1 MMSTAAEIDVS
12 YGASPEFFRLWLGQ
26 ELHYT
31 CAVFDDTDDLHD
43 AQLAKLAVMYDY
55 AGVRP
60 NSRVLDIGCGWGGTL
75 AYLAVHRQVRDVHG
89 ITLSRDQH
97 AEIERLNLPG
107 VKVSCVDYRDYEP
120 PGRFDALISIC
131 MIEHACRPEQA
142 RAGEAVDVYR
152 DYFRRAWEWTVP
164 GASFALQHILGDR
177 IPRDIADIRELGWYS
192 RRIFPGGFAPRMEH
206 IVHAVGP
213 YWEIVRLRTRRSD
226 YVRTTGHWR
235 ARLRRNETLI
245 RTTWGDE
252 LFVDFDR
259 YLTFCMRAFEQGY
272 HSLAQ
277 WSLRRID

>member
-1 MMSTAAEIDVS
+1 MSPD
-12 YGASPEFFRLWLGQ
+12 FFRLWLGQ

-43 AQLAKLAVMYDY
+43 AQLAKLGVMYDY

-60 NSRVLDIGCGWGGTL
+60 DSSVLDIGCGWGGTL
-75 AYLAVHRQVRDVHG
+75 AYLAVDRQVRDVRG

-107 VKVSCVDYRDYEP
+107 VNVSCVDYRDYEP
-120 PGRFDALISIC
+120 PDRFDALISIC
-131 MIEHACRPEQA
+131 MIEHVCRPEQI
-142 RAGEAVDVYR
+142 RAGEAVDAYR

-164 GASFALQHILGDR
+164 GAFFALQHVLGDR
-177 IPRDIADIRELGWYS
+177 VPRDLADIRELAWYS
-192 RRIFPGGFAPRMEH
+192 RHVFPGGFAPRVEH
-206 IVHAVGP
+206 IVQAVGP

-226 YVRTTGHWR
+226 YARTTGHWR
-235 ARLRRNETLI
+235 AGLRRNETLI
-245 RTTWGDE
+245 RSTWGDE
-252 LFVDFDR
+252 LFIDFDR